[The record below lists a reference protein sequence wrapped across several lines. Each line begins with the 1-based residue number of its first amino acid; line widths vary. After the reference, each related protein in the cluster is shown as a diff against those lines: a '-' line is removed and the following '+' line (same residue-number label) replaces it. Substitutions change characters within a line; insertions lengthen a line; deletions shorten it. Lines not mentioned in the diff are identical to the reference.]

1 MMPMTSVTDRWFLA
15 YDALLAS
22 GALSRNQTC
31 RELGIDRRN
40 FEKQRADHSRRILR
54 PEWLS
59 WLVSRHGISPLW
71 LLTGEGPMK

>member
-1 MMPMTSVTDRWFLA
+1 MSSSPVTDRWFSA
-15 YDALLAS
+15 YDALLAA

-54 PEWLS
+54 PAWLS
-59 WLVSRHGISPLW
+59 WLVSRHGVSPRW

>member
-1 MMPMTSVTDRWFLA
+1 MSNSPVTDRWFSA
-15 YDALLAS
+15 YETLLAS

-40 FEKQRADHSRRILR
+40 FEKQKADHSRRILS

-59 WLVSRHGISPLW
+59 WLVTRHGISPRL